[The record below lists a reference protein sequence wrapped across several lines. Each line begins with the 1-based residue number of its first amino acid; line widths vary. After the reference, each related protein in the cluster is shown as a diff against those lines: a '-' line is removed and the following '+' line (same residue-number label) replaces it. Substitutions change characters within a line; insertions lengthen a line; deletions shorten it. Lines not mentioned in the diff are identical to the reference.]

1 LKKKRLKKKNQSK
14 ERELKLDKNKYNKMI
29 RDEIRKIINQENDKT

>member
-1 LKKKRLKKKNQSK
+1 LKKKRLKKNQSK